1 MADLTSLRQGYGGP
15 PKRFAKAEGL
25 RYSRGV
31 QVLLLSTYELGRQPF
46 GLASPAAWLREAG
59 FEVVVEDLSRNRLD
73 ESAVRAAGLV
83 ALFLPMHT
91 ATRLALPVIAR
102 LRALNPSAHLCAYGL
117 YAPVNEALLRRRG
130 VQTILGVEF
139 EGDLVALARMVD
151 QGSTSPQPENAGPR
165 AATLPKLRF
174 RVPDRSG
181 LPSLDRYA
189 TLSWPDG
196 STRIAGY
203 TEASRGCKHRCRHCP
218 VVPVYDGRFRV
229 VDADVVIEDIRAQV
243 TAGAAHITFG
253 DPDFFN
259 GIGHAR
265 RLVTAFAR
273 EFPTVSYDVTIKVE
287 HLLKHQADLPLLR
300 DTGCA
305 MVTSAV
311 EAVDDDLLELLEKG
325 HTAADFERAAALMDE
340 VGLPLA
346 PTFVAFT
353 PWTTLEGYIELLDTV
368 ERLGLVEQV
377 SPIQWAIRLLIPAG
391 SRLLELPDVRT
402 RIDEFD
408 PAALAFPWRH
418 EDRRVDILQ
427 RRVAAL
433 IGRRQGA
440 RRGDV
445 FESIR
450 AMAVSMC
457 DDPAIVR
464 ARALPPPVARASV
477 PYLTEPWYC

>member
-1 MADLTSLRQGYGGP
+1 VR
-15 PKRFAKAEGL
+15 
-25 RYSRGV
+25 
-31 QVLLLSTYELGRQPF
+31 VLLLSTYEMGRQPF

-73 ESAVRAAGLV
+73 ESAVRDAALI

-102 LRALNPSAHLCAYGL
+102 LRDLNPAAHLCAYGL

-130 VQTILGVEF
+130 VKTILGVEF

-151 QGSTSPQPENAGPR
+151 EGTTASQPENASPR
-165 AATLPKLRF
+165 AATLPKLQF

-229 VDADVVIEDIRAQV
+229 VDADVVIEDVRAQV
-243 TAGAAHITFG
+243 EAGAAHITFG

-265 RLVTAFAR
+265 RLVTSFAQQ
-273 EFPTVSYDVTIKVE
+273 FPAVSYDVTIKVE
-287 HLLKHQADLPLLR
+287 HLLKHHADLPLLR

-311 EAVDDDLLELLEKG
+311 ESVDDAVLELLEKG
-325 HTAADFERAAALMDE
+325 HTAADFERAAELMNS

-353 PWTTLEGYIELLDTV
+353 PWTTLEGYLDLLDTV
-368 ERLGLVEQV
+368 ERLGLVEHV
-377 SPIQWAIRLLIPAG
+377 SPIQWAIRLLIPAA
-391 SRLLELPDVRT
+391 SRLLELQDVRT

-433 IGRRQGA
+433 VGRRHGT
-440 RRGDV
+440 RRSDA

-457 DDPAIVR
+457 DDPSVVR

>member
-1 MADLTSLRQGYGGP
+1 VR
-15 PKRFAKAEGL
+15 
-25 RYSRGV
+25 
-31 QVLLLSTYELGRQPF
+31 VLLLSTYEMGRQPF

-73 ESAVRAAGLV
+73 ESAVRDAALI

-102 LRALNPSAHLCAYGL
+102 LRDLNPAAHLCAYGL
-117 YAPVNEALLRRRG
+117 YAPVNEAMLRRRG
-130 VQTILGVEF
+130 VKTILGVEF
-139 EGDLVALARMVD
+139 EGDLVALARTVYE
-151 QGSTSPQPENAGPR
+151 GSTLSQPDSAGPR
-165 AATLPKLRF
+165 AVTLPKLRF

-229 VDADVVIEDIRAQV
+229 VDVDVVIEDIRAQV
-243 TAGAAHITFG
+243 KAGAAHITFG

-265 RLVTAFAR
+265 RLVTAFAH

-287 HLLKHQADLPLLR
+287 HLLKHHADLPLLR

-311 EAVDDDLLELLEKG
+311 EAIDDDLLELLEKG
-325 HTAADFERAAALMDE
+325 HTAADFERAAELMDS

-353 PWTTLEGYIELLDTV
+353 PWTTLEGYIELMDTV

-391 SRLLELPDVRT
+391 SRLLELQDVRT

-418 EDRRVDILQ
+418 EDRRVDTLQ
-427 RRVAAL
+427 RRIAAL
-433 IGRRQGA
+433 IGRLQAA

-457 DDPAIVR
+457 DDPSIVR

>member
-1 MADLTSLRQGYGGP
+1 M
-15 PKRFAKAEGL
+15 
-25 RYSRGV
+25 

-151 QGSTSPQPENAGPR
+151 EGSTSPQPENAGPR

-273 EFPTVSYDVTIKVE
+273 QFPTVSYDVTIKVE
-287 HLLKHQADLPLLR
+287 HLLQHQADLPLLR

-418 EDRRVDILQ
+418 QDRRVDTLQ

>member
-1 MADLTSLRQGYGGP
+1 M
-15 PKRFAKAEGL
+15 
-25 RYSRGV
+25 
-31 QVLLLSTYELGRQPF
+31 LLLSTYELGRQPF

-73 ESAVRAAGLV
+73 ESAVRDAGLV

-130 VQTILGVEF
+130 VTTILGVEF

-151 QGSTSPQPENAGPR
+151 EGSTASQPESASPR
-165 AATLPKLRF
+165 PATLPKLRF

-229 VDADVVIEDIRAQV
+229 VDVDVVIEDVRAQV
-243 TAGAAHITFG
+243 KAGAAHITFG

-265 RLVTAFAR
+265 RLVTTFAQ
-273 EFPTVSYDVTIKVE
+273 EFPGVSYDVTIKVE
-287 HLLKHQADLPLLR
+287 HLLKHHADLPLLR

-311 EAVDDDLLELLEKG
+311 EAIDDDLLDLLEKG
-325 HTAADFERAAALMDE
+325 HTAADFERAAELMDS

-377 SPIQWAIRLLIPAG
+377 SPIQWAIRLLIPSG
-391 SRLLELPDVRT
+391 SRLLELQDVRS

-418 EDRRVDILQ
+418 QDRRVDILQ

-457 DDPAIVR
+457 DDPSIVR

>member
-1 MADLTSLRQGYGGP
+1 M
-15 PKRFAKAEGL
+15 
-25 RYSRGV
+25 

-59 FEVVVEDLSRNRLD
+59 FGVVVEDLSRNRLD
-73 ESAVRAAGLV
+73 ESAVRDAGLV

-130 VQTILGVEF
+130 VKTILGVEF

-151 QGSTSPQPENAGPR
+151 EGSTSSQPENSGPR
-165 AATLPKLRF
+165 AASLPKLRF

-189 TLSWPDG
+189 ALSWPDG

-229 VDADVVIEDIRAQV
+229 VDADVVIEDVRAQV
-243 TAGAAHITFG
+243 KAGAAHITFG

-265 RLVTAFAR
+265 RLVTIFAQ

-287 HLLKHQADLPLLR
+287 HLLKHHADLPLLR

-311 EAVDDDLLELLEKG
+311 EAIDDDLLTLLEKG

-391 SRLLELPDVRT
+391 SRLLELPDVRM

-427 RRVAAL
+427 RRVASL

-440 RRGDV
+440 GRGDV

-457 DDPAIVR
+457 DDPSIVR

>member
-1 MADLTSLRQGYGGP
+1 VR
-15 PKRFAKAEGL
+15 
-25 RYSRGV
+25 
-31 QVLLLSTYELGRQPF
+31 VLLLSTYEMGRQPF

-59 FEVVVEDLSRNRLD
+59 FEVVVEDLSRDRLD
-73 ESAVRAAGLV
+73 ESAVRDAGLV

-91 ATRLALPVIAR
+91 ATLLALPVIAR

-130 VQTILGVEF
+130 VTTILGVEF

-151 QGSTSPQPENAGPR
+151 EGSTASQPESTSPRP
-165 AATLPKLRF
+165 ATLPKLRF

-203 TEASRGCKHRCRHCP
+203 TESSRGCKHRCRHCP

-229 VDADVVIEDIRAQV
+229 VDVDVVIEDVRAQV
-243 TAGAAHITFG
+243 EAGAAHITFG

-265 RLVTAFAR
+265 RLVTMFAR

-287 HLLKHQADLPLLR
+287 HLLKHHADLPLLR

-325 HTAADFERAAALMDE
+325 HTAADFERAAELMDS

-377 SPIQWAIRLLIPAG
+377 SPIQWAIRLLIPSG
-391 SRLLELPDVRT
+391 SRLLELQDVRA

-457 DDPAIVR
+457 DDPSIVR

>member
-1 MADLTSLRQGYGGP
+1 VR
-15 PKRFAKAEGL
+15 
-25 RYSRGV
+25 
-31 QVLLLSTYELGRQPF
+31 VLLLSTYELGRQPF

-151 QGSTSPQPENAGPR
+151 QGSTSSQPENAGPR

-181 LPSLDRYA
+181 LPWLDRYA

-287 HLLKHQADLPLLR
+287 HLLQHQADLPLLR

>member
-1 MADLTSLRQGYGGP
+1 
-15 PKRFAKAEGL
+15 
-25 RYSRGV
+25 V

-151 QGSTSPQPENAGPR
+151 EGSTSPQPENAGPR

-181 LPSLDRYA
+181 LPSLYRYA

>member
-1 MADLTSLRQGYGGP
+1 MS
-15 PKRFAKAEGL
+15 
-25 RYSRGV
+25 
-31 QVLLLSTYELGRQPF
+31 VLLLSTYELGRQPF

-59 FEVVVEDLSRNRLD
+59 FEVVLEDLSRSRLD
-73 ESAVRAAGLV
+73 EAAVRQADLIG
-83 ALFLPMHT
+83 LFLPMHT

-117 YAPVNEALLRRRG
+117 YAPVNEAMLRRRG
-130 VQTILGVEF
+130 VATVLGVEF
-139 EGDLVALARMVD
+139 EAELVQLAQAVANGTVRSRD
-151 QGSTSPQPENAGPR
+151 DSTQGPR
-165 AATLPKLRF
+165 AVRLPKLQF
-174 RVPDRSG
+174 RVPDRAG
-181 LPSLDRYA
+181 LPALDRYA
-189 TLSWPDG
+189 TLRWPDG
-196 STRIAGY
+196 STKIAGY

-229 VDADVVIEDIRAQV
+229 VDPGIVVGDVRAQV
-243 TAGAAHITFG
+243 EAGATHITFG

-265 RLVTAFAR
+265 RVVTELAR
-273 EFPTVSYDVTIKVE
+273 ACPGLTYDVTIKIE
-287 HLLKHQADLPLLR
+287 HLLSHADDLPRLR
-300 DTGCA
+300 DTGCV

-311 EAVDDDLLELLEKG
+311 EAVDDRILELLDKG
-325 HTAADFERAAALMDE
+325 HTAADFERASALMDS

-377 SPIQWAIRLLIPAG
+377 APIQWAIRLLIAGG
-391 SRLLELPDVRT
+391 SRLLDLQDVRM

-408 PAALAFPWRH
+408 AAALAYPWRH
-418 EDRRVDILQ
+418 EDPRVDILQ

-433 IGRRQGA
+433 VGRRHGA
-440 RRGDV
+440 RRTELV
-445 FESIR
+445 ASIR
-450 AMAVSMC
+450 AMAASMC
-457 DDPAIVR
+457 DDPSLVR
-464 ARALPPPVARASV
+464 ARALPPPVARAAV

>member
-1 MADLTSLRQGYGGP
+1 
-15 PKRFAKAEGL
+15 
-25 RYSRGV
+25 V
-31 QVLLLSTYELGRQPF
+31 QVLLLSTYEMGRQPF

-73 ESAVRAAGLV
+73 ESAVRGAGLI

-102 LRALNPSAHLCAYGL
+102 LRALSPSAHLCAYGL

-130 VQTILGVEF
+130 VKTILGVEF

-151 QGSTSPQPENAGPR
+151 EGSTLSQPEHASPR

-189 TLSWPDG
+189 TLRWPDG

-229 VDADVVIEDIRAQV
+229 VDADVVIEDVRAQV
-243 TAGAAHITFG
+243 GAGAAHITFG

-265 RLVTAFAR
+265 RLVTMLAR

-287 HLLKHQADLPLLR
+287 HLLKHHADLPLLR
-300 DTGCA
+300 DSGCA

-311 EAVDDDLLELLEKG
+311 ESIDDDVLELLEKG
-325 HTAADFERAAALMDE
+325 HTAADFERAAELMDS

-346 PTFVAFT
+346 PTFVTFT
-353 PWTTLEGYIELLDTV
+353 PWTTLEGYIDLLDTV

-391 SRLLELPDVRT
+391 SRLLELQDVRA
-402 RIDEFD
+402 RLDEFD

-418 EDRRVDILQ
+418 EDRRLDILQ

-433 IGRRQGA
+433 VGRRQGA
-440 RRGDV
+440 RRSDV

-457 DDPAIVR
+457 DDPSVVR

>member
-1 MADLTSLRQGYGGP
+1 
-15 PKRFAKAEGL
+15 
-25 RYSRGV
+25 
-31 QVLLLSTYELGRQPF
+31 
-46 GLASPAAWLREAG
+46 
-59 FEVVVEDLSRNRLD
+59 
-73 ESAVRAAGLV
+73 
-83 ALFLPMHT
+83 
-91 ATRLALPVIAR
+91 
-102 LRALNPSAHLCAYGL
+102 
-117 YAPVNEALLRRRG
+117 
-130 VQTILGVEF
+130 
-139 EGDLVALARMVD
+139 MVD
-151 QGSTSPQPENAGPR
+151 EGSTAAQPESTGPR
-165 AATLPKLRF
+165 PATLPTLRF

-189 TLSWPDG
+189 TLRWPDG

-218 VVPVYDGRFRV
+218 VVPDYDGRFRV
-229 VDADVVIEDIRAQV
+229 VDVDVVIADVRAQV
-243 TAGAAHITFG
+243 EAGAAHITFG

-259 GIGHAR
+259 GIAHAR
-265 RLVTAFAR
+265 RLVTTFAQ

-311 EAVDDDLLELLEKG
+311 EAIDDDLLELLEKG
-325 HTAADFERAAALMDE
+325 HTAADFERAAELMDS

-377 SPIQWAIRLLIPAG
+377 SPIQWAIRLLVPSG
-391 SRLLELPDVRT
+391 SRLLELQDMRT

-440 RRGDV
+440 PRGDV

-457 DDPAIVR
+457 DDPSIVR

>member
-1 MADLTSLRQGYGGP
+1 MR
-15 PKRFAKAEGL
+15 
-25 RYSRGV
+25 
-31 QVLLLSTYELGRQPF
+31 VLLLSTYELGRQPF
-46 GLASPAAWLREAG
+46 GLASPAAWLRDAG
-59 FEVVVEDLSRNRLD
+59 FEVAVGDLSRDRLD
-73 ESAVRAAGLV
+73 ERAAGDAGLI

-102 LRALNPSAHLCAYGL
+102 LQALNPTAHLCAYGL
-117 YAPVNEALLRRRG
+117 YAPVNDALLRRRG
-130 VQTILGVEF
+130 VHTILGVEF
-139 EGDLVALARMVD
+139 EGELVALAGMVAEG
-151 QGSTSPQPENAGPR
+151 QVSSQPENTSPR
-165 AATLPKLRF
+165 PSTLPKLRF

-189 TLSWPDG
+189 TLRWPDG

-243 TAGAAHITFG
+243 AAGAGHITFG

-265 RLVTAFAR
+265 RVVTMLAR
-273 EFPTVSYDVTIKVE
+273 EFPGVSYDVTIKVE
-287 HLLKHQADLPLLR
+287 HLLTHHADLPLLR

-311 EAVDDDLLELLEKG
+311 ESIDNAVLERLEKG
-325 HTAADFERAAALMDE
+325 HTAADFEHAAGLMDS

-353 PWTTLEGYIELLDTV
+353 PWTTLDGYVELLDTV
-368 ERLGLVEQV
+368 ERLGLVAHV
-377 SPIQWAIRLLIPAG
+377 PSVQWAIRLLIPAG
-391 SRLLELPDVRT
+391 SRLLELQDVRA
-402 RIDEFD
+402 RIGEFD

-418 EDRRVDILQ
+418 DDRRVDVLQ

-433 IGRRQGA
+433 VGRRQDA
-440 RRGDV
+440 PRSEV

-450 AMAVSMC
+450 AMALSMC
-457 DDPAIVR
+457 DDPSIVR
-464 ARALPPPVARASV
+464 ARALPPLVARASV

>member
-1 MADLTSLRQGYGGP
+1 M
-15 PKRFAKAEGL
+15 
-25 RYSRGV
+25 
-31 QVLLLSTYELGRQPF
+31 
-46 GLASPAAWLREAG
+46 
-59 FEVVVEDLSRNRLD
+59 
-73 ESAVRAAGLV
+73 
-83 ALFLPMHT
+83 
-91 ATRLALPVIAR
+91 
-102 LRALNPSAHLCAYGL
+102 
-117 YAPVNEALLRRRG
+117 
-130 VQTILGVEF
+130 
-139 EGDLVALARMVD
+139 
-151 QGSTSPQPENAGPR
+151 
-165 AATLPKLRF
+165 
-174 RVPDRSG
+174 
-181 LPSLDRYA
+181 
-189 TLSWPDG
+189 
-196 STRIAGY
+196 
-203 TEASRGCKHRCRHCP
+203 
-218 VVPVYDGRFRV
+218 
-229 VDADVVIEDIRAQV
+229 
-243 TAGAAHITFG
+243 
-253 DPDFFN
+253 
-259 GIGHAR
+259 
-265 RLVTAFAR
+265 
-273 EFPTVSYDVTIKVE
+273 TIKVE
-287 HLLKHQADLPLLR
+287 HLLKHHADLPLLR

-325 HTAADFERAAALMDE
+325 HTAADFERAAELMDS

-391 SRLLELPDVRT
+391 SRLLELQDVRT

-457 DDPAIVR
+457 DDPSIVR

>member
-1 MADLTSLRQGYGGP
+1 
-15 PKRFAKAEGL
+15 
-25 RYSRGV
+25 V

-59 FEVVVEDLSRNRLD
+59 FEVALADLSRDRLD
-73 ESAVRAAGLV
+73 ASVVAASQLIGV
-83 ALFLPMHT
+83 FLPMHT

-102 LRALNPSAHLCAYGL
+102 LRELNPSAHLCAYGL
-117 YAPVNEALLRRRG
+117 YGPVNEQLLRDRG
-130 VQTILGVEF
+130 ISTVLGPEF
-139 EGDLVALARMVD
+139 EADLLTLATDVAGGAVATPD
-151 QGSTSPQPENAGPR
+151 ASQPGRREPIPR
-165 AATLPKLRF
+165 LRF
-174 RVPDRSG
+174 RVPDRTG

-189 TLSWPDG
+189 TLRWPDG

-229 VDADVVIEDIRAQV
+229 VDADVVVEDIRAQV
-243 TAGAAHITFG
+243 ASGATHITFG

-265 RLVTAFAR
+265 RVVTTLTRAF
-273 EFPTVSYDVTIKVE
+273 PQLSYDVTIKIE
-287 HLLKHQADLPLLR
+287 HLLQHADDLRLLR

-311 EAVDDDLLELLEKG
+311 ESVDDRILERLEKG
-325 HTAADFERAAALMDE
+325 HTAADFERAAALME
-340 VGLPLA
+340 RVGLPLA

-353 PWTTLEGYIELLDTV
+353 PWTTMEGYIELLDTV

-377 SPIQWAIRLLIPAG
+377 SPIQWAIRLLIPSG
-391 SRLLELPDVRT
+391 SRLLELEDVRALV
-402 RIDEFD
+402 DPFD
-408 PAALAFPWRH
+408 ASALSYPWRH
-418 EDRRVDILQ
+418 EDPRVDVLQ

-433 IGRRQGA
+433 VGRAQGTA
-440 RRGDV
+440 RAEL
-445 FESIR
+445 FEAIR
-450 AMAVSMC
+450 AMVVSMC
-457 DDPAIVR
+457 DAPAEVK
-464 ARALPPPVARASV
+464 ARALPPLVARATV

>member
-1 MADLTSLRQGYGGP
+1 
-15 PKRFAKAEGL
+15 
-25 RYSRGV
+25 V

>member
-1 MADLTSLRQGYGGP
+1 VR
-15 PKRFAKAEGL
+15 
-25 RYSRGV
+25 
-31 QVLLLSTYELGRQPF
+31 VLLLSTYELGRQPF

>member
-1 MADLTSLRQGYGGP
+1 VR
-15 PKRFAKAEGL
+15 
-25 RYSRGV
+25 
-31 QVLLLSTYELGRQPF
+31 VLLLSTYELGRQPF

-73 ESAVRAAGLV
+73 ESAVRDAGLV

-91 ATRLALPVIAR
+91 ATRLALPVITR
-102 LRALNPSAHLCAYGL
+102 LRELNPSAHLCAYGL

-130 VQTILGVEF
+130 VTTILGVEF

-151 QGSTSPQPENAGPR
+151 KGSPAAQPERVSPR
-165 AATLPKLRF
+165 PATLPKLRF

-218 VVPVYDGRFRV
+218 VVPVYDGRFRA
-229 VDADVVIEDIRAQV
+229 VDADVVIEDVRAQV
-243 TAGAAHITFG
+243 KAGAAHITFG

-265 RLVTAFAR
+265 RLVTMFAQ

-287 HLLKHQADLPLLR
+287 HLLKHHADLPLLR

-311 EAVDDDLLELLEKG
+311 EAVDDDLLDLLEKG
-325 HTAADFERAAALMDE
+325 HTTADFERAAELMDS

-353 PWTTLEGYIELLDTV
+353 PWTTLEGYIELMDTV

-391 SRLLELPDVRT
+391 SRLLELEDVRA
-402 RIDEFD
+402 RVDEFD

-457 DDPAIVR
+457 DDPSIVR